1 MTIIGGLKH
10 PHHQLF
16 CDQSLA
22 VPVSRL
28 LGPPALWHQAGVLQQ
43 FGTTILETSSA
54 ALTGNV
60 PFCQIA
66 MVPSS
71 PEKGTQSNGITDV
84 LTTEEVF
91 SSKLPRL

>member
-1 MTIIGGLKH
+1 M
-10 PHHQLF
+10 
-16 CDQSLA
+16 
-22 VPVSRL
+22 PVSRL

-43 FGTTILETSSA
+43 FGTTILESSSA

-60 PFCQIA
+60 PLCQIA

>member
-1 MTIIGGLKH
+1 M
-10 PHHQLF
+10 
-16 CDQSLA
+16 
-22 VPVSRL
+22 PVSRL

-43 FGTTILETSSA
+43 FDTTILETSSV

-71 PEKGTQSNGITDV
+71 PEKDTQSNGITDV
-84 LTTEEVF
+84 LTTEEV
-91 SSKLPRL
+91 SSSELPRL